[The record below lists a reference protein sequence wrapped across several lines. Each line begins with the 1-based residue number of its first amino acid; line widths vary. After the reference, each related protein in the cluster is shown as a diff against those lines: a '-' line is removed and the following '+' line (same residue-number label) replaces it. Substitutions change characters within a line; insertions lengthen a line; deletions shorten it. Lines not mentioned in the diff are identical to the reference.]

1 MAHTPRAEAMSREG
15 KGTQATS
22 EAGRSRPLSW
32 TEVERRLARGGWFW
46 LATVRR
52 DGGPHVMPVFAA
64 WSGTSFFLASNNR
77 ARKSRNLE
85 AESRCVISTD
95 TGDLHVVVEGVAHH
109 AHDEESLQRAV
120 DAFQSVYGWPTRI
133 QGSQLDAD
141 YGAPTS
147 GGAPF
152 EVYEVTPVKAFGFP
166 TDGESITPTRWTWA

>member
-1 MAHTPRAEAMSREG
+1 MAQAPRAEAMSCEG
-15 KGTQATS
+15 KGTQAAS
-22 EAGRSRPLSW
+22 EAGRSQPLSW
-32 TEVERRLARGGWFW
+32 SEAERRLVRGGWFW
-46 LATVRR
+46 LATVRP
-52 DGGPHVMPVFAA
+52 DGAPHLVPVFAA
-64 WSGTSFFLASNNR
+64 WAGTSFFVASKDR

-95 TGDLHVVVEGVAHH
+95 TGDLHVIVEGVAHH
-109 AHDEESLQRAV
+109 VRDEAGLQRAV
-120 DAFQSVYGWPTRI
+120 DAFQAVYDWPTRI

-166 TDGESITPTRWTWA
+166 TDGETTTPTRWTWP